1 MPVICRKW
9 ADMEKLKDVTEEQ
22 KKFAVDATVTLVV
35 EELANDLKLNPT
47 IVLRDFVASK
57 TGALLYDESSKL
69 WWNGP
74 SYIADMYK
82 KEVSNSAT
90 SSKDVSH

>member
-1 MPVICRKW
+1 MDKL
-9 ADMEKLKDVTEEQ
+9 EKVTEEQ
-22 KKFAVDATVTLVV
+22 KKFAVDVMVTLVV
-35 EELANDLKLNPT
+35 EELVNDLKLDSST
-47 IVLRDFVASK
+47 ILKDFVASK

-82 KEVSNSAT
+82 KENRQAV
-90 SSKDVSH
+90 

>member
-1 MPVICRKW
+1 
-9 ADMEKLKDVTEEQ
+9 MEKLEKVTEEQ
-22 KKFAVDATVTLVV
+22 KKFAVDAMVTLVV
-35 EELANDLKLNPT
+35 EELVNELKIDSS
-47 IVLRDFVASK
+47 IVLKNFVASK

-82 KEVSNSAT
+82 KENKEAI
-90 SSKDVSH
+90 

>member
-1 MPVICRKW
+1 
-9 ADMEKLKDVTEEQ
+9 MEKLKDVTEEQ
-22 KKFAVDATVTLVV
+22 KKFAVDAMVTLVV
-35 EELANDLKLNPT
+35 EELVNDLKLNPT
-47 IVLRDFVASK
+47 TVLRDFIASR

-82 KEVSNSAT
+82 REMKET
-90 SSKDVSH
+90 M